1 MFGQPWLA
9 AEVRTALRA
18 IVRRPATSA
27 LLVFTIGLGV
37 GATTS
42 IFTVVDA
49 VLLRPLPFHEP
60 EQLANIWTMEKNGFA
75 HPGVAR
81 EVADRWSGDSSLF
94 AQVESFV
101 DRSMLY
107 RGADEPTEVRATF
120 VSRGLFSLLGV
131 RADIGR
137 TTLDE
142 DMVAAAPDVAVVSDE
157 FWRTRLGADRGAI
170 GRAIVLDGR
179 QYLVIGVMPSWF
191 RYPLGRVSMWLP
203 MKPGA
208 LTANEQ
214 RQVNL
219 VGRIRGGVTPAAAQE
234 RVRQLSARL
243 DETSPR
249 PNGWAVGLFFLGH
262 NMVNADVRTGL
273 WVLSG
278 AVLCLLL
285 IACANAANVLLV
297 RTTARQREL
306 SIRSALGATRAALV
320 RQLLVESA
328 VLALLGGAAGV
339 LAAYWGVD
347 LLLMIVPDELS
358 FLTYSSIGVDGRV
371 LAFAVVASIATG
383 LLFGVGP
390 ALRASRARGTFLVQE
405 RSGTSSRGANR
416 MRGALIVAEVA
427 LSLALLVG
435 ASLFARSFA
444 RLNGVDPGFDANS
457 IISAQLSISATRYP
471 TPEQRSV
478 VIEAYRDRLR
488 AIPGIVGVA
497 VSTGLPPRT
506 GITFA
511 DAVEAEGGAGPLNAE
526 TITIPFA
533 EADTAYFA
541 TLGIQ
546 LVRGR
551 AFTSE
556 DRRASDSRVIIDPDL
571 ARALW
576 PTADP
581 IGRRLRLSP
590 DGKWHTV
597 VGVAE
602 DVKLMGPDDAAGKY
616 GIYFALPTIG
626 RATRFVEFVL
636 RTSGDPA
643 RLIEPVKRAVWSLD
657 PQQPIQDVA
666 TARERMAD
674 ALAKPRF
681 LLTLM
686 GVFAGVAL
694 GLAAVGVYGVLSSA
708 VAQRTREIGIRMALG
723 AQTADVLRAVLGH
736 GLTLIALGT
745 VLGVSI
751 TAAGGRVVRSL
762 LFGVEPLDPMAYAI
776 AAATLVVAA
785 VAACYIPARRAT
797 RVDPMVA
804 VRAD

>member
-1 MFGQPWLA
+1 MLGQPWLG
-9 AEVRTALRA
+9 AEIRTAVRA

-49 VLLRPLPFHEP
+49 VLLRPLPFREP
-60 EQLANIWTMEKNGFA
+60 DRLANIWTMEKNGFA
-75 HPGVAR
+75 HPGVVR
-81 EVADRWSGDSSLF
+81 EVADRWSSDSSVF
-94 AQVESFV
+94 ARVESFV
-101 DRSMLY
+101 DRSMLF
-107 RGADEPTEVRATF
+107 RGADEPSEVRATF
-120 VSRGLFSLLGV
+120 VSRGLFPLLGV
-131 RADIGR
+131 RAALGR
-137 TTLDE
+137 TILDD
-142 DMVAAAPDVAVVSDE
+142 DMAAAAPNVAVVSGE
-157 FWRTRLGADRGAI
+157 FWRARLGASREAI
-170 GRAIVLDGR
+170 GRPVVLDGN

-219 VGRIRGGVTPAAAQE
+219 VGRLRDGLTPAAAQE
-234 RVRQLSARL
+234 RVRQLSAQL
-243 DETSPR
+243 DATTPR

-262 NMVNADVRTGL
+262 NTVNRDVKAGL

-306 SIRSALGATRAALV
+306 SIRSALGATRSALV

-328 VLALLGGAAGV
+328 TLALLGGALGV
-339 LAAYWGVD
+339 LTAYWGVD
-347 LLLMIVPDELS
+347 LLLMIVPAELS

-371 LAFAVVASIATG
+371 LAFAMSASIATG

-390 ALRASRARGTFLVQE
+390 ALRASRARGAFLVQD

-444 RLNGVDPGFDANS
+444 RLNSVDTGIDANS
-457 IISAQLSISATRYP
+457 VIGAQLSISATRYP

-478 VIEAYRDRLR
+478 VVDAYRDRLR
-488 AIPGIVGVA
+488 AIPGVAAVA
-497 VSTGLPPRT
+497 VSTGMPPRT
-506 GITFA
+506 GVTFA
-511 DAVEAEGGAGPLNAE
+511 DRVEAEGGIAPLNTE

-541 TLGIQ
+541 TLGIG

-551 AFTSE
+551 AFSAE
-556 DRRASDSRVIIDPDL
+556 DRRATDSRVIIDPDL

-576 PTADP
+576 PTEDP
-581 IGRRLRLSP
+581 IGRRLRLDP

-616 GIYFALPTIG
+616 GIYYALPTLG
-626 RATRFVEFVL
+626 RATRFVEFVI
-636 RTSGDPA
+636 RTSGDPE
-643 RLIEPVKRAVWSLD
+643 RLVQPIKRAIWALD

-666 TARERMAD
+666 TARERMAE

-686 GVFAGVAL
+686 SVFAGVAL
-694 GLAAVGVYGVLSSA
+694 GLAVIGIYGVLSSA

-723 AQTADVLRAVLGH
+723 AQTGDVLRAILGH
-736 GLTLIALGT
+736 GIALVALGA
-745 VLGVSI
+745 VLGVSL

-762 LFGVEPLDPMAYAI
+762 LFGVEPLDPAAYAI
-776 AAATLVVAA
+776 AAATLVLAA
-785 VAACYIPARRAT
+785 LVACYIPARRAT
-797 RVDPMVA
+797 RVDPLVA

>member
-1 MFGQPWLA
+1 MFGPLWLA
-9 AEVRTALRA
+9 AELRTALGA

-27 LLVFTIGLGV
+27 LLVFTIGLGI

-60 EQLANIWTMEKNGFA
+60 DRLANIWTMEQNGFA
-75 HPGVAR
+75 HPGVVR

-101 DRSMLY
+101 DRSLLY
-107 RGADEPTEVRATF
+107 RGTDEPSEVRATF

-131 RADIGR
+131 RAAMGR
-137 TTLDE
+137 TILDD
-142 DMVAAAPDVAVVSDE
+142 DMVAAAPNVTVVSDE
-157 FWRTRLGADRGAI
+157 FWRTRLGASRDAL
-170 GRAIVLDGR
+170 GRTIVLDGQ

-219 VGRIRGGVTPAAAQE
+219 VGRIRDGLTPAAAQE
-234 RVRQLSARL
+234 RVRQLSAQL

-249 PNGWAVGLFFLGH
+249 PNGWGVGLFFLGH
-262 NMVNADVRTGL
+262 NTVNPDVKTGL

-306 SIRSALGATRAALV
+306 SIRSALGATRATLV

-328 VLALLGGAAGV
+328 ALALLGGAVGV
-339 LAAYWGVD
+339 LTAYWGVD
-347 LLLMIVPDELS
+347 LLLMIVPAELS
-358 FLTYSSIGVDGRV
+358 FLSYSSIGVDGRV
-371 LAFAVVASIATG
+371 LAFATAASLATG

-405 RSGTSSRGANR
+405 RSGTGSRGANR

-427 LSLALLVG
+427 LSLTLLVG

-444 RLNGVDPGFDANS
+444 RLNSVDPGFDVNRIVS
-457 IISAQLSISATRYP
+457 VQMSISATRYP
-471 TPEQRSV
+471 TPEQRST
-478 VIEAYRDRLR
+478 VIDAYRDRLR
-488 AIPGIVGVA
+488 MIPGVAAVA
-497 VSTGLPPRT
+497 VSTGLPPRA
-506 GITFA
+506 GVTFA
-511 DAVEAEGGAGPLNAE
+511 DGVEAEGGSAPLNAE

-541 TLGIQ
+541 TLGIG

-551 AFTSE
+551 AFTVE

-576 PTADP
+576 PTEDP
-581 IGRRLRLSP
+581 IGRRLRLDP
-590 DGKWHTV
+590 EGKWHTV

-602 DVKLMGPDDAAGKY
+602 DVKLMGPDDAAGTF
-616 GIYFALPTIG
+616 GIYYALPTLG
-626 RATRFVEFVL
+626 RATRFVEFVI
-636 RTSGDPA
+636 RASGDPA
-643 RLIEPVKRAVWSLD
+643 LLVQPIKRAIWASD
-657 PQQPIQDVA
+657 PQQPIQEVA

-674 ALAKPRF
+674 VLAKPRF

-686 GVFAGVAL
+686 SVFAGVAL
-694 GLAAVGVYGVLSSA
+694 GLAVIGIYGVLSSA

-723 AQTADVLRAVLGH
+723 AQTRDVVQAVLGH
-736 GLTLIALGT
+736 GVTLVALG
-745 VLGVSI
+745 VALGVSL
-751 TAAGGRVVRSL
+751 TVAGGRLVRSL
-762 LFGVEPLDPMAYAI
+762 LFGVEPLDPTAYAI

-785 VAACYIPARRAT
+785 LVACYVPARRAT